1 MNEERTQLDYLR
13 RWRVIIPLNH
23 RFQYPFS
30 KESRAIFDEKYAKT
44 AKRDAIKVRRRLHVS
59 VSVCASMEAAANDAM
74 T

>member
-30 KESRAIFDEKYAKT
+30 KESRAIFDEKYGKIV
-44 AKRDAIKVRRRLHVS
+44 KRDAMKVRVY
-59 VSVCASMEAAANDAM
+59 VYVCGCIDVDRS
-74 T
+74 